1 MPVGA
6 PSYRPDPKSG
16 WAVLAAPIVATQAAE
31 LAESGSWSTGVFQ
44 ILSAG
49 RTGQLPMAGDWA
61 VALQTLSRTNPRA
74 NKVDGE
80 GRNIDVASFTQIR
93 RTGAKIPVRSYLTS
107 GGYKRTPNFL
117 QGLVGLGRS

>member
-31 LAESGSWSTGVFQ
+31 LAETGSWSTGVFQ

-61 VALQTLSRTNPRA
+61 VALQTLSRVNPGRTRSMARA
-74 NKVDGE
+74 ATLTWPPSPRLGE
-80 GRNIDVASFTQIR
+80 LEPKYQYVHTLAREDTSAH
-93 RTGAKIPVRSYLTS
+93 LTS
-107 GGYKRTPNFL
+107 CK
-117 QGLVGLGRS
+117 V